1 MISTQ
6 HRTLAIHKPASPRR
20 GITCGLLALALAV
33 GAGAAEFTIDPTH
46 STLGF
51 KVKHLGVSYV
61 TGHFDKFSGTL
72 SFDPNDLKTLK
83 ARVTIEANSI
93 NTGHEQRDNH
103 LRDPDYLDA
112 ANHPRL
118 TFTSKEVKDLAGN
131 KFKLVGDLTIR
142 GVTKTVTLDCEFG
155 GAMDSPFGDVRA
167 GFSATTT
174 IHREDFGMTGGP
186 AGALVG
192 KEVKIA
198 LEVEAATKK

>member
-1 MISTQ
+1 MNSTQ
-6 HRTLAIHKPASPRR
+6 RRTCHTQSATARLLLVASAVL
-20 GITCGLLALALAV
+20 LLASTV
-33 GAGAAEFTIDPTH
+33 AARAADFAIDPTH
-46 STLGF
+46 TTLGF

-61 TGHFDKFSGTL
+61 TGHFGKFSGTV
-72 SFDPNDLKTLK
+72 SFDPKDLKTIK
-83 ARVTIEANSI
+83 ANVTIEAASV

-103 LRDPDYLDA
+103 LRDPDYFDA

-118 TFTSKEVKDLAGN
+118 TFVSKEVKDIAGN

-167 GFSATTT
+167 GFSATTN
-174 IHREDFGMTGGP
+174 INREDFGMTGGP

-192 KEVKIA
+192 KEVKIN
-198 LEVEAATKK
+198 LEVEAAAKK